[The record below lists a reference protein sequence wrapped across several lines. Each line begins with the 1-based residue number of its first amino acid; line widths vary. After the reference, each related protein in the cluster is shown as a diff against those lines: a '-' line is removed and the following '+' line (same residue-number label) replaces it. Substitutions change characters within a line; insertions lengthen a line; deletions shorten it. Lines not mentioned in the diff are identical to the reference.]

1 MYNTSMLSKHSLC
14 CFVLLTILLEFLSN
28 QIPVNNKIPKQT
40 NKQTKTT
47 NKQNKSKK
55 QNKKQKHKN
64 KKTVQ
69 LICNVM
75 DIVYQNNISD
85 RDSIQVESEL

>member
-1 MYNTSMLSKHSLC
+1 MCNTIMLSKHSLC
-14 CFVLLTILLEFLSN
+14 CFVLITILLDFLSN
-28 QIPVNNKIPKQT
+28 QIPVNNKIPKT
-40 NKQTKTT
+40 NKQT
-47 NKQNKSKK
+47 NKNNKQQNKSKK
-55 QNKKQKHKN
+55 QKKKKTKKT